1 MALKLMTQQVLEN
14 FLVGPQYLGL
24 IELSLSLVKR
34 NASVDLLLIYIRTSH
49 RECPMNKSKS
59 HEEDSIYK
67 IGNSTI
73 SEQEITTKKCKCGS
87 TSHLR
92 TSHRDCPMNKGKT
105 GK

>member
-1 MALKLMTQQVLEN
+1 MTLKLMTQQVLEN
-14 FLVGPQYLGL
+14 FLVGPQYPGL

-34 NASVDLLLIYIRTSH
+34 NASVDLRTSH

-59 HEEDSIYK
+59 HEEDSVDK
-67 IGNSTI
+67 IDSTI
-73 SEQEITTKKCKCGS
+73 SEQEITKKKCRCGS